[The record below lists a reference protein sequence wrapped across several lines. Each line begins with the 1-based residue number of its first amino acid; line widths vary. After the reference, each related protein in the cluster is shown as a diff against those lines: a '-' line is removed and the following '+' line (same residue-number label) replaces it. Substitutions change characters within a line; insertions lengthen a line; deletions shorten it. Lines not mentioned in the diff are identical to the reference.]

1 MILLITTQSDV
12 TNSIVQH
19 LNSDFFEVIVTR
31 NDGTVF
37 KKCKGKKKRRLVTGF
52 FKNFTEWRKNVRTWM
67 IYSPFIH

>member
-1 MILLITTQSDV
+1 MSLLITTQSDV

-19 LNSDFFEVIVTR
+19 LNSDFSEVIVTR

-37 KKCKGKKKRRLVTGF
+37 KKCKGEKKRRLVTGF
-52 FKNFTEWRKNVRTWM
+52 FLNFTEWRKNVRTWM